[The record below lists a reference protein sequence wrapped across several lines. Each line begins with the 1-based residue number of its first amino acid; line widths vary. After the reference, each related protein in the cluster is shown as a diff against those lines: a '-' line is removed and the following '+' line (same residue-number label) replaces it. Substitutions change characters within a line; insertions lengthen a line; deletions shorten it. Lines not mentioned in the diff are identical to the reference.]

1 MIGVRTNVTYRT
13 NGQFYNKIPPN
24 TSLVVAVQ
32 KHLQHARTTEYITKR
47 AFTNTTHVIVYSRH
61 YAIVDILDNY
71 NLNQY
76 LIDFYMKNTFQLDLL
91 GNLLLKIQL
100 VM

>member
-1 MIGVRTNVTYRT
+1 MEVILFRVEFGTLSRLHMIGVRTNVTYRT

-47 AFTNTTHVIVYSRH
+47 AFTNTTHVICR
-61 YAIVDILDNY
+61 AMICCD
-71 NLNQY
+71 
-76 LIDFYMKNTFQLDLL
+76 
-91 GNLLLKIQL
+91 
-100 VM
+100 